1 VVRFDYAQIK
11 WGFGCDLYDAELPFP
26 KFIYPAILYSI
37 YVAGDELFELGP
49 EDAQASELYP
59 DYEYKT
65 VSSLLDKFV

>member
-49 EDAQASELYP
+49 EDAQAIELYP